1 MGLPRFILLAIIIG
15 GGMWLWRRFKSRP
28 INPPANTDT
37 KTMGRCAHCHVH
49 LPQDRAIKKN
59 QQWYCSTEHLEQG
72 PQTRD

>member
-1 MGLPRFILLAIIIG
+1 MGLSRFILLAIIIG

-28 INPPANTDT
+28 INSPANTDT
-37 KTMGRCAHCHVH
+37 KAMVRCEHCHVH

-59 QQWYCSTEHLEQG
+59 QQWYCSPEHLEQG

>member
-1 MGLPRFILLAIIIG
+1 MGLSRFILLAIIIG

-28 INPPANTDT
+28 INQTANTGT
-37 KTMGRCAHCHVH
+37 KTMVRCAHCHVH

-72 PQTRD
+72 PQPRN